1 MGFRGVSVCNVDA
14 KGRFSVPTKYRDGL
28 TDSGANLC
36 VMTIDTEDEC
46 LLLYPVTIWEEIEK
60 GLQALPSLNRKVR
73 RIQRLLI
80 GHASEVEVDSQGRL
94 LMPTILRN
102 HAKVGKKL
110 MLVGQGKKFEIWS
123 EESWS
128 NSCKDWLEEGRLSR
142 EQGQEMPDELSSIQ
156 V

>member
-1 MGFRGVSVCNVDA
+1 
-14 KGRFSVPTKYRDGL
+14 
-28 TDSGANLC
+28 
-36 VMTIDTEDEC
+36 
-46 LLLYPVTIWEEIEK
+46 
-60 GLQALPSLNRKVR
+60 
-73 RIQRLLI
+73 
-80 GHASEVEVDSQGRL
+80 
-94 LMPTILRN
+94 MPTILRN